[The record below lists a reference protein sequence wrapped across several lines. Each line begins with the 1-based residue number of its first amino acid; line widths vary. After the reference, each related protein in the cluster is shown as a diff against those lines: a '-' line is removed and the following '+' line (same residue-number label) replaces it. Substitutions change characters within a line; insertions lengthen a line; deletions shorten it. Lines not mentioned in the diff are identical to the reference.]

1 MNKQSDRDKNEINK
15 FNSND
20 EMTQFVKDFSLKL
33 EMLENKLDKQVEQNE
48 KLKNYND
55 VLENKLINSKNE

>member
-1 MNKQSDRDKNEINK
+1 
-15 FNSND
+15 
-20 EMTQFVKDFSLKL
+20 VKDFSLKL